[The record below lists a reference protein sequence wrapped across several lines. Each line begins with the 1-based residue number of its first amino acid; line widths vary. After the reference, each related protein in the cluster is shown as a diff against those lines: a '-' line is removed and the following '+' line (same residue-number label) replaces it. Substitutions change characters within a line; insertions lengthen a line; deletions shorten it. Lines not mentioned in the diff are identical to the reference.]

1 MTTETN
7 RREFEEWARTNTS
20 IGLDLDMDVDDGV
33 EHYWNHPTYAAWEAW
48 QAAREREDMDWKAE
62 AESVTEERNAYRRE
76 RDEARKEAHRWQEYW
91 MNDTPLDKIGNT
103 LMPWMKEW
111 MTIKNPPTSE
121 KI

>member
-1 MTTETN
+1 MEDTETN
-7 RREFEEWARTNTS
+7 RREFEEWADMIGYSLDTHKNEEHLYSNSSTRT
-20 IGLDLDMDVDDGV
+20 
-33 EHYWNHPTYAAWEAW
+33 AWRAW
-48 QAAREREDMDWKAE
+48 QAARERQDMDWKAE